1 MSVDNQILLNATKR
15 DDRGKNAMKRMR
27 AAGLVPVT
35 VYGGDKEAAS
45 SSIVKREFAALVRA
59 HGRNKIISLNLDGA
73 VTPVKVAELQLDP
86 VKGTLM
92 HIDLIRISMTEKTN
106 FDVPVHL
113 TGESDGVKTFG
124 GVLDHVMHTLT
135 IRCLPGDL
143 PEEITVDVT
152 PLGIGTHISVKDLQL
167 GDKIEVINDPDTV
180 ICTVAAPRVADET
193 AEAGESSAEPE
204 VIKKGKSEEE

>member
-1 MSVDNQILLNATKR
+1 MSVQNEILLKATKR
-15 DDRGKNAMKRMR
+15 DERGKNAMKRMR

-35 VYGGDKEAAS
+35 VYGGGKEAAS

-59 HGRNKIISLNLDGA
+59 HGRNKIISLDLDGA

-86 VKGTLM
+86 IKGSLM
-92 HIDLIRISMTEKTN
+92 HIDLVRISMTEKTS
-106 FDVPVHL
+106 FEVSVHL
-113 TGESDGVKTFG
+113 TGESEGVKMNG

-143 PEEITVDVT
+143 PGEITVDVT
-152 PLGIGTHISVKDLQL
+152 TLGIGTHISVKDLHL
-167 GDKIEVINDPDTV
+167 DDKIEILNDPDTV
-180 ICTVAAPRVADET
+180 ICTVAAPRA
-193 AEAGESSAEPE
+193 AEEPSESAESSAEPE

>member
-86 VKGTLM
+86 VKGTLL

-106 FDVPVHL
+106 FDVPVRL

-124 GVLDHVMHTLT
+124 GIMDFVTHTLT
-135 IRCLPGDL
+135 VRCLPGDL
-143 PEEITVDVT
+143 PEEIMVDVS
-152 PLGIGTHISVKDLQL
+152 PLGIGQHVSVKDLSL
-167 GDKIEVINDPDTV
+167 DEKIEVINDPETV
-180 ICTVAAPRVADET
+180 ICTVAAPRVAEET
-193 AEAGESSAEPE
+193 VEVEAAAEPE
-204 VIKKGKSEEE
+204 VIKKGKAEEE

>member
-1 MSVDNQILLNATKR
+1 MSNEIKLTATRR
-15 DDRGKNAMKRMR
+15 DERGKNAIRRMR

-35 VYGGDKEAAS
+35 VYGSGTEATS

-86 VKGTLM
+86 VKGTLL

-106 FDVPVHL
+106 FDVPVRL
-113 TGESDGVKTFG
+113 TGESDGVRNFD
-124 GVLDHVMHTLT
+124 GVMDFVTHMLT

-143 PEEITVDVT
+143 PEEITVDVS
-152 PLGIGTHISVKDLQL
+152 PLGVGQHVSVKDLSI
-167 GDKIEVINDPDTV
+167 DEKIEILNDPETV
-180 ICTVAAPRVADET
+180 ICTVAAPRVVEET
-193 AEAGESSAEPE
+193 VEVEAAAEPE
-204 VIKKGKSEEE
+204 VIKKGKAEEE